1 MQRARFIFII
11 LFGVLCF
18 TNAYSSSRIKDLVS
32 VEGIRDN
39 VLIGYGLVVGLDGT
53 GDDIKSLA
61 FTEQSLLGM
70 LERLGVNA
78 KDESVDTDNIAA
90 VMVTATLPAF
100 ARNGTKIDVT
110 VSAMGDADSLEGGV
124 LLITPLIGA
133 DGDVYAVAQGTVS
146 SVGIGVSGNAATL
159 TQNVPTKGK
168 ILNGAIVEK
177 ETGFDLNALQDVK
190 LFLNNPDFTTAKRI
204 SSAIN
209 VYLGITATTVQ
220 DSATIDI
227 KIPSKYS
234 GKVSDFLTEVENL
247 YVQPDFPAKIVI
259 DETSGT
265 IVIGEQVKVSKVAI
279 AQGNLTIRVT
289 ESFDVSQP
297 LPFAEAGEVV
307 VVPETN
313 IDVVEEGT
321 NQLDMIGGG
330 VTLQELVEGLNALG
344 VGPRDLIMILHAVK
358 AAGAI
363 QAQVEVM

>member
-1 MQRARFIFII
+1 MQKRKLFLFII
-11 LFGVLCF
+11 LCFGF
-18 TNAYSSSRIKDLVS
+18 ITNANSASRIKDLIS
-32 VEGIRDN
+32 IEGVRDN

-61 FTEQSLLGM
+61 FTEQSLIGM
-70 LERLGVNA
+70 LERLGINTR
-78 KDESVDTDNIAA
+78 DEQVDPDNIAA

-110 VSAMGDADSLEGGV
+110 VSAMGDADSLEGGT
-124 LLITPLIGA
+124 LIITPLIGA
-133 DGDVYAVAQGTVS
+133 DGEVYAVAQGTVS
-146 SVGIGVSGNAATL
+146 GVGLQVTGNAATIM
-159 TQNVPTKGK
+159 QDIPTTGK
-168 ILNGAIVEK
+168 ILNGGIVEK
-177 ETGFDLNALQDVK
+177 ETGFNLNAMKEISLY
-190 LFLNNPDFTTAKRI
+190 LNNPDFTTAKRI
-204 SSAIN
+204 SDAIN
-209 VYLGITATTVQ
+209 VYLGNQITDVK
-220 DSATIDI
+220 DSATIHMV
-227 KIPSKYS
+227 IPERYF
-234 GKVSDFLTEVENL
+234 GNVSDLITEIEAL

-289 ESFDVSQP
+289 ESFDISQP
-297 LPFAEAGEVV
+297 LPFAEAGETVV
-307 VVPETN
+307 TPETD
-313 IDVVEEGT
+313 IEITEADTQLQVV
-321 NQLDMIGGG
+321 NSG